1 MKYEKDDGMDTFKEF
16 GEYSRFHTLMDE
28 LEKHPVRSNVD
39 EAIKQFNAYCE
50 QYEQIKG
57 DFIQNQINLHDLG
70 FMTDDCFN
78 QRLEPYL
85 PKCNY
90 DTKTE
95 VFTMDFNFV
104 PHLKVAYLKRLA
116 TPKNALVFLIMEA
129 IKKMDIKPYYDK
141 EPVMIIFSISKKY
154 LFDVDN
160 VEIKY
165 IIDAMRYSKFFY
177 DDTYDCVS
185 YMVEGKPTDGQSLMT
200 IEVVKKRDFCPQKRH
215 CN

>member
-1 MKYEKDDGMDTFKEF
+1 MKYDKDDGMDFFKEL
-16 GEYSRFHTLMDE
+16 GEYSQFHRLMDE
-28 LEKHPVRSNVD
+28 LEKHPIRTNAD
-39 EAIKQFNAYCE
+39 ENIKLFNAFCE

-57 DFIQNQINLHDLG
+57 DFIQSLIHLNDLEV
-70 FMTDDCFN
+70 MPAISFN
-78 QRLEPYL
+78 KALDPYL

-104 PHLKVAYLKRLA
+104 PHLKVEYLRKFA
-116 TPKNALVFLIMEA
+116 KPKNAFVYLIMEG
-129 IKKMDIKPYYDK
+129 IKKMNIKPNYNK
-141 EPVMIIFSISKKY
+141 EPVIIIFTISKKY

-177 DDTYDCVS
+177 DDSYDCVS
-185 YMVEGKPTDGQSLMT
+185 YMVQGKNTDGQSLMT
-200 IEVVKKRDFCPQKRH
+200 IKVVKKSDFIL
-215 CN
+215 

>member
-1 MKYEKDDGMDTFKEF
+1 MKYDKDDGMDFFKEM

-28 LEKHPVRSNVD
+28 LEKHPIRTNAD
-39 EAIKQFNAYCE
+39 KNIKLFNDFCE
-50 QYEQIKG
+50 QYEQIKA
-57 DFIQNQINLHDLG
+57 DFIQSLIKLHDLG
-70 FMTDDCFN
+70 IMTDNSFN
-78 QRLEPYL
+78 IGLEPYL

-104 PHLKVAYLKRLA
+104 PHLKVDYLRKSNKS
-116 TPKNALVFLIMEA
+116 KNALVFLIMER
-129 IKKMDIKPYYDK
+129 IKKMDIKPNYDK
-141 EPVMIIFSISKKY
+141 EPVIIIFTISKKY

-177 DDTYDCVS
+177 DDSYDYVS
-185 YMVEGKPTDGQSLMT
+185 YMVEGKKTDGQCQMAVK
-200 IEVVKKRDFCPQKRH
+200 VVKKCDFFL
-215 CN
+215 